1 MLLPE
6 INNKSKIGL
15 ITAICLIVANMI
27 GVGVFTSLGYQV
39 VGTHSIFAILTLW
52 IVGGAVALCG
62 ALTYGEL
69 AVAMPR
75 SGGEYNYLSKIYHP
89 AIGFLSGWVSCT
101 VGFAAPMAMMAVLF
115 GHYFENLFPGLNP
128 QALGIILVAV
138 LTLINISSFK
148 AGSSFQTFFTLLN
161 IVLIIFISIAGYFLA
176 DHAHFLFTV
185 EKKDFIALTEPAFGH
200 SLVYVSFAYSGWNS
214 ATYIAGEIRNPFRN
228 LPKAL
233 FIGTAIV
240 TILYL
245 LLNFIFLYAVPM
257 NELAGQ
263 VEVAFIAAVRIFG
276 PNGGIIISIV
286 ISIALVASAN
296 SMMITGPR
304 VTKVIGEDFSFFKML
319 AKTNHSGTPIYATLI
334 QSVIAILLI
343 YFSKFE
349 SIMPYI
355 GFTLSLF
362 IMLTVAGVFVN
373 RLKYPD
379 QDLQYRTWGF
389 PFIPIIFILLEGY
402 MVVRLFAMRW
412 EESLY
417 GTATVLS
424 GLVIYYFVKEKNN
437 PSTRENN

>member
-1 MLLPE
+1 MSIPE
-6 INNKSKIGL
+6 VNSKSKIGL
-15 ITAICLIVANMI
+15 VTAICLIVANMI

-39 VGTHSIFAILTLW
+39 IGTHSVFAILSLW
-52 IVGGAVALCG
+52 VIGGVVALCG

-69 AVAMPR
+69 SVAMPR

-89 AIGFLSGWVSCT
+89 ALGFLSGWVSCT
-101 VGFAAPMAMMAVLF
+101 VGFSAPMAMMAVLF

-128 QALGIILVAV
+128 QVIAITLVILLSLV
-138 LTLINISSFK
+138 NISSFR

-161 IVLIIFISIAGYFLA
+161 ITLIIGLSVAGYFLA
-176 DHAHFLFTV
+176 NHSHFIFTI
-185 EKKDFIALTEPAFGH
+185 EKQDFLALTEPAFGV

-214 ATYIAGEIRNPFRN
+214 ATYIAGEIRNPSKN

-233 FIGTAIV
+233 FFGTLLV
-240 TILYL
+240 TFLYL

-263 VEVAFIAAVRIFG
+263 EEVAFIAAVKIFG
-276 PNGGIIISIV
+276 SNGGTIISIIISIAL
-286 ISIALVASAN
+286 IASVN

-304 VTKVIGEDFSFFKML
+304 VTKTIGEDFSFFKKL
-319 AKTNHSGTPIYATLI
+319 AKTNSSGTPIYATLI
-334 QSVIAILLI
+334 QSSIAILLI

-349 SIMPYI
+349 SIMTYI

-362 IMLTVAGVFVN
+362 IMLTVAGVFIN
-373 RLKYPD
+373 RLKFPD
-379 QDLQYRTWGF
+379 QELQYRTWGF
-389 PFIPIIFILLEGY
+389 PVTPIVFILLEGY
-402 MVVRLFAMRW
+402 MVVRLFAIRW

-424 GLVIYYFVKEKNN
+424 GLIIYYFVKEKNN
-437 PSTRENN
+437 PSIRENN